1 MSNTAGTK
9 LQQRSLLE
17 RLGLE
22 VSRAAAAQEDSAHSL
37 LRALAARNERRVV
50 ARKQGAAEVDGLE
63 AENSGGWL
71 LVSKEHGSLVSG
83 DRQARFYG

>member
-1 MSNTAGTK
+1 MGRTAETK

-37 LRALAARNERRVV
+37 LRALAARSERRVV
-50 ARKQGAAEVDGLE
+50 TRKQGAAEVDGLK
-63 AENSGGWL
+63 AENNRGWL
-71 LVSKEHGSLVSG
+71 LVSKEQGSLVSG
-83 DRQARFYG
+83 DGQARL